1 MTDPTSSA
9 PPTTPDEQLR
19 ELLDPF
25 VTHVLVSTEPLRF
38 HSVKHD
44 SLVGQLTRVSTLT
57 TNTSGEVFHA
67 AYGSKP
73 AGRLDALALLH
84 SIDSESGAMV
94 QQMGIPVSPTAPL
107 KERLRAIRVEL
118 ACRGVVEEPTVRS
131 WWARARVYSQLDGP
145 AYSPNV
151 LCPTKGC
158 FERGTIH
165 IRLSER
171 VAVCDACTSVW
182 TDDSTPSFEELA
194 SWASWSSEHLVS
206 GHTCPECAV
215 TKELVAATR
224 AERNH

>member
-1 MTDPTSSA
+1 MPHQ
-9 PPTTPDEQLR
+9 PPRRLTLGV
-19 ELLDPF
+19 DPF
-25 VTHVLVSTEPLRF
+25 VTHVLVSSDPPRF
-38 HSVKHD
+38 HSVQHD

-67 AYGSKP
+67 SYGSKP

-94 QQMGIPVSPTAPL
+94 RAMGLPVSPTAPL
-107 KERLRAIRVEL
+107 KERLRALREAL
-118 ACRGVVEEPTVRS
+118 HARGVVDEPTVRS

-151 LCPTKGC
+151 LCPTRGC

-182 TDDSTPSFEELA
+182 TDDSSPSFEELA

-206 GHTCPECAV
+206 GHTCSECAV
-215 TKELVAATR
+215 TKELVATTR